1 MAITREKTQV
11 FTQPI
16 GVVRAD
22 ASDSSVGEAI
32 SRAATTMANLAFRDA
47 AIDAEKA
54 GQEAAGAPSRTDIVT
69 IDPATGRPVA
79 YQPPSNF
86 GRIAARSYQ
95 NMIDRRFEESI
106 NAELEERGRE
116 IANDSS
122 SANDYRDRMS
132 SYVQEMYAN
141 AVDGSGQLN
150 NYGRYIEDTATSYIA
165 STYATMRERE
175 ARAARE
181 ALVRQQLVE
190 SHFGRRRI
198 NELMVSGASETET
211 AAAIESEQARLDD
224 IFQTGN
230 MTPAEYFRGRNEL
243 DGYRSQIADNRLSN
257 IYANIDDA
265 DRAALITSIRN
276 PNAIPELAQRLGI
289 PNLADIILTAR
300 IDGNDE
306 SLIAM
311 MESQGRLQDEYTES
325 SVNQYARSIE
335 VSSADSVDSIRAKAL
350 QVPVEFRQEVLNELL
365 GQWASE
371 QINLEVVD
379 EGDIDLLVNELR
391 RRGTTD
397 FTAVREVA
405 GQEVAFV
412 IANMTQDERFGLAEQ
427 LSNRRAA
434 LNAISGD
441 IRLQTENNLRAE
453 IRVARSNG
461 ETLERAADLRQSI
474 ESSSLDETPKATLLG
489 LLDEAIVFEN
499 IQDAQLIGDISATR
513 MAQIRSAVR
522 SGQQVPESFISNL
535 NENERAVFEAYREA
549 YTLRPS
555 QADSEMGRRLTA
567 LEDEAEQRV
576 NNLQADLDAEAIEK
590 NQGVDDA
597 LLQRYDARITEGL
610 VINSA
615 SQVLNMTNADGINPF
630 LDVANKGYVLPTLAR
645 VIESGLRSR
654 NEDDMAAA
662 LQLFEVYSSLEV
674 EVEGGRAQPMDI
686 LRRHLSEETYAM
698 YSAISFHARDEGRAP
713 LDIMLELQSFDENP
727 DALIRADLGLAQNA
741 SLTTLF
747 AEYPMSS
754 NYREEILA
762 MMRIR
767 RIRGTQF
774 TEDTVEQIINEYT
787 DKQGQMRRDDAV
799 IGPHIDEQT
808 VYARTNYF
816 TVGQIIEN
824 KNQLIDTMAED
835 PNYRSLLQGGTALD
849 QTIRGVFGL
858 LGADIEQRFFA
869 AVESISP
876 QMFGFDSIEEMND
889 RDRLNAGLQVLG
901 IDLKYQPVMESFR
914 DGGLA
919 TYRLGYELNGSFQPF
934 MINGEPYLLQQTPES
949 SRNFEIQQKLHN
961 LRMAERGGNQQ
972 EIRRAN
978 FEYALTMEHLTP
990 EMLLDRYPEFAE
1002 EINNA
1007 D

>member
-47 AIDAEKA
+47 AIDAERA

-141 AVDGSGQLN
+141 AVDESGQLN

-198 NELMVSGASETET
+198 NELMVSGASEVET

-289 PNLADIILTAR
+289 PNLADIMLTAR

-335 VSSADSVDSIRAKAL
+335 VSSADNVDSIRAKAL
-350 QVPVEFRQEVLNELL
+350 EVPAEFRQEVLNELL

-379 EGDIDLLVNELR
+379 EGDILDHPHLDHELVWVSECLGR
-391 RRGTTD
+391 SMRQYP
-397 FTAVREVA
+397 VR
-405 GQEVAFV
+405 
-412 IANMTQDERFGLAEQ
+412 
-427 LSNRRAA
+427 
-434 LNAISGD
+434 
-441 IRLQTENNLRAE
+441 
-453 IRVARSNG
+453 
-461 ETLERAADLRQSI
+461 
-474 ESSSLDETPKATLLG
+474 
-489 LLDEAIVFEN
+489 
-499 IQDAQLIGDISATR
+499 
-513 MAQIRSAVR
+513 
-522 SGQQVPESFISNL
+522 
-535 NENERAVFEAYREA
+535 
-549 YTLRPS
+549 
-555 QADSEMGRRLTA
+555 
-567 LEDEAEQRV
+567 
-576 NNLQADLDAEAIEK
+576 
-590 NQGVDDA
+590 
-597 LLQRYDARITEGL
+597 L
-610 VINSA
+610 V
-615 SQVLNMTNADGINPF
+615 G
-630 LDVANKGYVLPTLAR
+630 
-645 VIESGLRSR
+645 
-654 NEDDMAAA
+654 
-662 LQLFEVYSSLEV
+662 
-674 EVEGGRAQPMDI
+674 
-686 LRRHLSEETYAM
+686 
-698 YSAISFHARDEGRAP
+698 FHA
-713 LDIMLELQSFDENP
+713 
-727 DALIRADLGLAQNA
+727 
-741 SLTTLF
+741 T
-747 AEYPMSS
+747 
-754 NYREEILA
+754 
-762 MMRIR
+762 
-767 RIRGTQF
+767 
-774 TEDTVEQIINEYT
+774 
-787 DKQGQMRRDDAV
+787 
-799 IGPHIDEQT
+799 
-808 VYARTNYF
+808 
-816 TVGQIIEN
+816 
-824 KNQLIDTMAED
+824 
-835 PNYRSLLQGGTALD
+835 
-849 QTIRGVFGL
+849 
-858 LGADIEQRFFA
+858 
-869 AVESISP
+869 
-876 QMFGFDSIEEMND
+876 
-889 RDRLNAGLQVLG
+889 
-901 IDLKYQPVMESFR
+901 
-914 DGGLA
+914 
-919 TYRLGYELNGSFQPF
+919 
-934 MINGEPYLLQQTPES
+934 
-949 SRNFEIQQKLHN
+949 
-961 LRMAERGGNQQ
+961 
-972 EIRRAN
+972 
-978 FEYALTMEHLTP
+978 
-990 EMLLDRYPEFAE
+990 
-1002 EINNA
+1002 
-1007 D
+1007 